1 MMALGMAPLSP
12 NLQLYESIFNN
23 LKEGIIVADL
33 DLRVRLFN
41 RAASGITGYA
51 ENEMLGKLCTQILD
65 RKLCGARCFFE
76 EARDLGRT
84 VSDYQVTLTR
94 ADGTERTI
102 SFTTA
107 PLAGGHG
114 GVEGVIISFRD
125 VTELVQLRQEV
136 SRQYQFHNIVTRNA
150 EMEKIL
156 RLVEQAADTPAP
168 ILITGETGTG
178 KELMAKAIHYRS
190 SRSNGPFVAVSCAA
204 LAENLL
210 ESELFGHVKGAFTG
224 ALRDKMGR
232 IAQAEKGT
240 LFLDEVGD
248 IAPAIQVK
256 LLRVL
261 QEYEYEPVG
270 DTQSRKADVRVIA
283 ATNRNLEQLIAVGK
297 FREDLYY
304 RLRVIPIHLPPLRER
319 TEDIPIL
326 VDHFMEKSRSRYNKN
341 IRSIAKEALALL
353 ASHSW
358 PGNVRELEHAIE
370 YAFVRCP
377 HEVIGKA
384 HLPEQLGRTPS
395 LSVQKKRSE
404 FRSLSREDQNKRIQ
418 EVLTKTGG
426 NRSRAAELLGISRVA
441 LWRKLKAVR

>member
-1 MMALGMAPLSP
+1 MSPKLETLSP
-12 NLQLYESIFNN
+12 NLALYESIFNN
-23 LKEGIIVADL
+23 LKEGIIVADTE
-33 DLRVRLFN
+33 LRVRLFN
-41 RAASGITGYA
+41 KAASEITGY
-51 ENEMLGKLCTQILD
+51 EEKQMLGEICTQILD
-65 RKLCGARCFFE
+65 RKLCGAQCFIE
-76 EARDLGRT
+76 EARDTGRT
-84 VSDYQVTLTR
+84 VSDYQVNLTR

-107 PLAGGHG
+107 PLAGGHD

-136 SRQYQFHNIVTRNA
+136 SQRYQFHNIVTRNA

-178 KELMAKAIHYRS
+178 KELLAKAIHYRS
-190 SRSNGPFVAVSCAA
+190 ARSNGPFVAVSCAA

-224 ALRDKMGR
+224 AIRDKLGR
-232 IAQAEKGT
+232 VAQAEKGT

-248 IAPAIQVK
+248 ISPAIQVK

-270 DTQSRKADVRVIA
+270 ETKSRKADVRVIA
-283 ATNRNLEQLIAVGK
+283 ATNRNLEQLIAVGT

-304 RLRVIPIHLPPLRER
+304 RLRVIPIHLPPLRDR

-326 VDHFMEKSRSRYNKN
+326 VEHFMEKSRSRYNKN
-341 IRSIAKEALALL
+341 IRSIAKDALALL

-377 HEVIGKA
+377 HEVIVKA
-384 HLPEQLGRTPS
+384 HLPDQLGRTS
-395 LSVQKKRSE
+395 SISVQKRRSE
-404 FRSLSREDQNKRIQ
+404 FKSLSREEQGERIQ
-418 EVLTKTGG
+418 EALTKTGG
-426 NRSRAAELLGISRVA
+426 NRTRAAGLLGISRVA
-441 LWRKLKAVR
+441 LWHRLKAVR